1 MQTTEFNPD
10 LKIGVEISNDEICA
24 LFKCSPQGGMRRS
37 LETKTLVLV
46 SNIKGGEYN
55 DRWEGDILH
64 YTGQG
69 LTGNQDLNFQQN
81 KQKKIINYLII

>member
-1 MQTTEFNPD
+1 MQKTEFNPD

-46 SNIKGGEYN
+46 SNLKGGEYN
-55 DRWEGDILH
+55 DRWKVI
-64 YTGQG
+64 YSIIQG
-69 LTGNQDLNFQQN
+69 
-81 KQKKIINYLII
+81 KA